1 MTGGAPSGSPLDPAA
16 VLEDLPD
23 AVLVVDAQGVVR
35 VANAAARALCPAA
48 LAGPVGAPLAE
59 ALPPSAANALLGLI
73 GAGFSGVSDREL
85 LLPDGRRLGCALR
98 PWAGG
103 RTLLTLRDVSRPV
116 QVDLDD
122 QHARRLA
129 SMGRLAGALVHEL
142 QTPLSIILGR
152 IELMVGQATD
162 AAQERHLSAALHHC
176 MRMAGVVHNLQWFA
190 APQAPARRSF
200 EVEAVLDGAVAS
212 VGRRLERVVVE
223 RGAAT
228 PGLRGDGDPEQ
239 VERLVANLL
248 CVAVDA
254 SPARAVVRVE
264 ASAAGGALR
273 LRVSHD
279 GPPVPKELLDELR
292 SPYAGLA
299 RPVDPT
305 FGLGLA
311 IAWAIAQ
318 DHGGALHVENL
329 TPRGVAFTATIP
341 PAPSAER
348 PSVAAA
354 GPLRILVVDDD
365 QLLCDTVTWMLG
377 GAGHAIQSVNDAE
390 EALTRLGRQA
400 FDVVI
405 TDLRLPGMSGEE
417 LVRAVRKR
425 WPRLGER
432 VLLTSGLLVSPPADV
447 PYLQKPFTREQLLGA
462 LATLPAP

>member
-1 MTGGAPSGSPLDPAA
+1 VTGGAPTQPALDAAA
-16 VLEDLPD
+16 VLEHLPD
-23 AVLVVDAQGVVR
+23 AVLVVDASGVV
-35 VANAAARALCPAA
+35 VAANAAGRSLGPAP
-48 LAGPVGAPLAE
+48 LPGPVGARLDE
-59 ALPPSAANALLGLI
+59 ALPAPAANALLGLI
-73 GAGFSGVSDREL
+73 GAGFAGLSDHEL

-98 PWAGG
+98 PWQGG
-103 RTLLTLRDVSRPV
+103 LTLLTLRDVSRPV
-116 QVDLDD
+116 QVDLDA

-129 SMGRLAGALVHEL
+129 SMGRLAGALVNEL

-152 IELMVGQATD
+152 IELMAAQPAD
-162 AAQERHLSAALHHC
+162 AVQERHLSTVLHHC

-190 APQAPARRSF
+190 APQAPARQGF
-200 EVEAVLDGAVAS
+200 AAEPLLDGAVAS
-212 VGRRLERVVVE
+212 LGRRLERVIVE
-223 RGAAT
+223 RAVV
-228 PGLRGDGDPEQ
+228 PDGLRGDGDPDQ
-239 VERLVANLL
+239 LERLVANLL

-254 SPARAVVRVE
+254 SPPRGLVRVE
-264 ASAAGGALR
+264 VAGAGAGVR
-273 LRVSHD
+273 FRVSHD
-279 GPPVPKELLDELR
+279 GPPVPQALLDELR

-318 DHGGALHVENL
+318 DHGGSLHVEN
-329 TPRGVAFTATIP
+329 TAPHGVAFTATIP
-341 PAPSAER
+341 PATAAGRASAPS
-348 PSVAAA
+348 A

-377 GAGHAIQSVNDAE
+377 DAGHAIVSVNDAE
-390 EALTRLGRQA
+390 GALARLGRQP

-405 TDLRLPGMSGEE
+405 TDLRLPGMSGEA
-417 LVRAVRKR
+417 LVQAVRER

-462 LATLPAP
+462 LDALPLP